1 MCQGPEAEREYEI
14 FFFEVAALL
23 TIHTWFIF
31 SEKLGTA
38 GLTPLSHN
46 SCLSS
51 FITGHLLKVF
61 TGKITHNSFY
71 LLSIIHNQI

>member
-1 MCQGPEAEREYEI
+1 MPDQIEYI
-14 FFFEVAALL
+14 LIL
-23 TIHTWFIF
+23 GHNLKIIF
-31 SEKLGTA
+31 SKKLGTA
-38 GLTPLSHN
+38 GLAPLSDN

-71 LLSIIHNQI
+71 L